1 VSEVD
6 GILSR
11 PRGHYDGAV
20 LFYPVIVGQEYRD
33 TAGAFV
39 VFSADGSTDGADG
52 LLGRAAWF
60 NHFR

>member
-6 GILSR
+6 DILSR
-11 PRGHYDGAV
+11 PRCHYDGAV

-39 VFSADGSTDGADG
+39 VFSADGSTDGADR
-52 LLGRAAWF
+52 LLG
-60 NHFR
+60 